1 MTSTPRMIQG
11 LITAF
16 PPLRRPKLETADEGV
31 VRLGSGCIT
40 AGFPPLRR
48 PKPETADE
56 GVVRLGSGCITAGFS
71 PLRR

>member
-48 PKPETADE
+48 
-56 GVVRLGSGCITAGFS
+56 
-71 PLRR
+71 